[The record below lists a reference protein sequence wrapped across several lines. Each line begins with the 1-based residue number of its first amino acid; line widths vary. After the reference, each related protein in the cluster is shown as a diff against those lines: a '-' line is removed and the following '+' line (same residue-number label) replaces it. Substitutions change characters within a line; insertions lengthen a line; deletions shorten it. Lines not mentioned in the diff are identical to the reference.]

1 MFIKTLQN
9 LSQEEKEI
17 VRNALIGEPVKKDSE
32 NALVEEKDKDENNEE
47 AKDELKEELND
58 QKDDNKEEK
67 EGSKEEIKEDVKE
80 EEKEDVKEEIP
91 LPQDEVQ
98 EVIDIQEGIRVEDLV
113 TKEELLEK
121 LSAMD
126 AKLNAVIKENED
138 LKDKYENHDFGNMQK
153 KGMDVKDSPLVYES
167 YDEYCKKFQ

>member
-1 MFIKTLQN
+1 MLEKMFIKTLQN

-17 VRNALIGEPVKKDSE
+17 VRNALIGEPVEKDSE
-32 NALVEEKDKDENNEE
+32 NAIVEEKDKDENNEE
-47 AKDELKEELND
+47 AKGELKEELND
-58 QKDDNKEEK
+58 QKDDNEEEK
-67 EGSKEEIKEDVKE
+67 DGDKEEIKEDVKE
-80 EEKEDVKEEIP
+80 ENT

-153 KGMDVKDSPLVYES
+153 KGMDVKDNPRVYES